1 MITYYWV
8 VLGIVALSGSAMTE
22 YGQATG
28 TRRIENRQPR
38 FRNKRSMDKRFIN
51 NATVYYTIDSRF
63 SSSQKNYIMDKIN
76 RFNKLSCVQWLP
88 SVPGKP
94 LSAKFLPN
102 YNSGCF
108 TYQHS
113 TYNASEINLS
123 EHCFDDGWV
132 MHEMGHALG
141 FQHEQ
146 KRRDRNCYLEI
157 DPSLAKTG
165 DYEISPYIDRSF
177 PYDWTSYMHYRKG
190 TDFKL
195 RREFYD
201 HQQDQLGQYE
211 QLSKM
216 DVIKL
221 KYYYCGGP
229 HYCTTYPDECK
240 RRKDFVEKNYCSF

>member
-1 MITYYWV
+1 
-8 VLGIVALSGSAMTE
+8 
-22 YGQATG
+22 
-28 TRRIENRQPR
+28 
-38 FRNKRSMDKRFIN
+38 
-51 NATVYYTIDSRF
+51 
-63 SSSQKNYIMDKIN
+63 MDKIN

-146 KRRDRNCYLEI
+146 KRR
-157 DPSLAKTG
+157 
-165 DYEISPYIDRSF
+165 RS
-177 PYDWTSYMHYRKG
+177 
-190 TDFKL
+190 KL
-195 RREFYD
+195 LFGNR
-201 HQQDQLGQYE
+201 
-211 QLSKM
+211 S
-216 DVIKL
+216 I
-221 KYYYCGGP
+221 
-229 HYCTTYPDECK
+229 T
-240 RRKDFVEKNYCSF
+240 